1 MPKRSELRITK
12 RTVDALTVDAKET
25 LFWDRDLA
33 GFGVRVHAT
42 GRKVDVVQSR
52 GPKGLKRVTVGRHG
66 DISTQER
73 RKQAAVVIDRI
84 KRGEDPVPAPP
95 ALELSV
101 ADLAERFM
109 RLDVK
114 VHCKPSTPPPQAIPR
129 HCDELET
136 FAAVAESGRIVA
148 AADRLG
154 MTRLALTRTIA
165 RAWKEFRGKLFEH
178 IPNGVR
184 LKRPVEGVALPPT
197 PRSGL
202 RPSCRRFV
210 TKAQAPD
217 IKRRRLQAQHWL
229 QPEGWAARVATRRSH
244 CGAPG
249 HNCGA
254 SKSADPDF
262 QPH

>member
-178 IPNGVR
+178 HPQR
-184 LKRPVEGVALPPT
+184 RPP
-197 PRSGL
+197 
-202 RPSCRRFV
+202 
-210 TKAQAPD
+210 QAAS
-217 IKRRRLQAQHWL
+217 RRR
-229 QPEGWAARVATRRSH
+229 RSPAYPQKWIEAKLSKVRH
-244 CGAPG
+244 
-249 HNCGA
+249 
-254 SKSADPDF
+254 KSASTGH
-262 QPH
+262 QTTTASGAALAAA